1 MIGRDRKIKYIP
13 LIFKK
18 KKEKKKEKRKGM
30 LLFYVVVL
38 RVILDNYTYSLL

>member
-18 KKEKKKEKRKGM
+18 KKEKKRRRKAM

-38 RVILDNYTYSLL
+38 SVILDNYTYSLL